1 MKIINKK
8 TGRSA
13 YLNQVSNFM
22 DFLANIDGEYLDI
35 WRRNIRTGVFAL
47 PMSTKQFAVQIA
59 TIYAQDGW
67 EPFGDTDYAVKPN
80 ILIKVPERRI

>member
-13 YLNQVSNFM
+13 YLNQVCNFM

-67 EPFGDTDYAVKPN
+67 EPFGDTDYAVTPAMLVIPK
-80 ILIKVPERRI
+80 ERRL